1 MIRGVVLLG
10 GMREKATQSGERRFI
25 RRLLC
30 ASSSACGVVS
40 GVRVHVVRAHEP
52 LAQEGAVKN
61 AK

>member
-10 GMREKATQSGERRFI
+10 GMREKATQSGEEESDPKTAV
-25 RRLLC
+25 LPQAV
-30 ASSSACGVVS
+30 ASSRAL
-40 GVRVHVVRAHEP
+40 VRAHDP